1 MLTNNKTLVS
11 KEEPH
16 GTKNPFKCF
25 IGYNDNDA
33 MRPLSIKLPRMIGY
47 VRKVEGITTMSLKI
61 SNKHLLKEYNLI
73 WKKFKSLLNIKFCS
87 EPVYCD
93 NEINT

>member
-1 MLTNNKTLVS
+1 
-11 KEEPH
+11 
-16 GTKNPFKCF
+16 
-25 IGYNDNDA
+25 
-33 MRPLSIKLPRMIGY
+33 MIGY
-47 VRKVEGITTMSLKI
+47 VRKVEGITTMSL

-73 WKKFKSLLNIKFCS
+73 WKKFKSLLNIKFGS

>member
-1 MLTNNKTLVS
+1 
-11 KEEPH
+11 
-16 GTKNPFKCF
+16 
-25 IGYNDNDA
+25 
-33 MRPLSIKLPRMIGY
+33 MIGY

-73 WKKFKSLLNIKFCS
+73 WKKFKSLLNIKFGR